1 MIIKKFR
8 AKNFRNICECEIDFS
23 SGVNIL
29 LGDNAQGKTN
39 VLEGIYLFSRGKSHR
54 AKEDRELIRFGEDGF
69 FLSVEYESDGRDN
82 VLEYTLYGKERRRK
96 KNGYKLG
103 GVKELV
109 GSFKSVLF
117 YPDDLQLVKAG
128 PEERRAFLNIAI
140 SQLYPSYVNFYS
152 NYKYALENRNNL
164 LKKIK
169 DGLFL
174 NREELESWS
183 VSMAKYATDI
193 YIFRRDY
200 IKKLELYAKTVMNDI
215 SDGKEEL
222 SFGYKSNIPSDITEK
237 EKIEEYYAM
246 KLTENLEREISAG
259 TTLYGVHRDDLEVFV
274 NGKEAR
280 LFASQGQQRSIVL
293 SIKLAEGEVSRE
305 ISGEYPV
312 FLFDDVLSEL
322 DEKRRKYLIDGI
334 GKRQIII
341 TSCESELIDEISD
354 KTIAVKNGE
363 YTYVSAHR

>member
-8 AKNFRNICECEIDFS
+8 ARNFRNIGECEIEFS

-29 LGDNAQGKTN
+29 LGDNAEGKTN

-54 AKEDRELIRFGEDGF
+54 AREERELVKFGEDGF
-69 FLSVEYESDGRDN
+69 FVSIDYESEGRESS
-82 VLEYTLYGKERRRK
+82 LEYSLYGRERRRK
-96 KNGYKLG
+96 KNGYKLKG
-103 GVKELV
+103 ARELM

-128 PEERRAFLNIAI
+128 PEERRAFLNVAI
-140 SQLYPSYVNFYS
+140 SQIYPSYVNFYS

-164 LKKIK
+164 LKKAK
-169 DGLFL
+169 DGLFGD
-174 NREELESWS
+174 REEIVSWS
-183 VSMAKYATDI
+183 LSMAKYATDI

-200 IKKLELYAKTVMNDI
+200 IKKLELYAKGFMKDI
-215 SDGKEEL
+215 SEGGEEL
-222 SFGYKSNIPSDITEK
+222 SFGYKSNIPFEIEKK
-237 EKIEEYYAM
+237 EKIEEYYAL

-259 TTLYGVHRDDLEVFV
+259 TTLYGVHRDDLEIFI
-274 NGKEAR
+274 NGKESR
-280 LFASQGQQRSIVL
+280 LFASQGQQRSTVL

-322 DEKRRKYLIDGI
+322 DEKRRKYLVEGI

-341 TSCESELIDEISD
+341 TSCERELVDGIGGKIIS
-354 KTIAVKNGE
+354 VKNGE
-363 YTYVSAHR
+363 YAYVSSHR